1 MAAIAGSLLAAP
13 LTAEA
18 QQTRKT
24 IPRIAFLTTTSPVI
38 GLVAGVGFGPTTF
51 GL

>member
-1 MAAIAGSLLAAP
+1 MAAVPGGLLAIPFA
-13 LTAEA
+13 AEA
-18 QQTRKT
+18 QPTRKT

-38 GLVAGVGFGPTTF
+38 GLVAGVGFEPTTF